1 MAPKLTLKQ
10 VLNAL
15 GIKKTMA
22 SERPSSTTNIYSL
35 RNQQRRAEEAMK
47 AIMALKISSYFGRAL
62 SDQQGTSPDYQG
74 PMVGSGEGTQ
84 DRMPGTTP
92 TWRPAPP
99 SKTLKPA
106 TTQRSKGGFI

>member
-10 VLNAL
+10 ALGAL
-15 GIKKTMA
+15 GITKTMA
-22 SERPSSTTNIYSL
+22 SERPSSTTNVYSL
-35 RNQQRRAEEAMK
+35 RNQQRRTEEAMK

-62 SDQQGTSPDYQG
+62 ADPRGTSPDYQG
-74 PMVGSGEGTQ
+74 PMIGAGGGTQ

-92 TWRPAPP
+92 TWIPAPP

-106 TTQRSKGGFI
+106 PTQRSKRGFI